1 MGEAVTGY
9 VYRGRQPQGLPDLE
23 QLNAAILAARQAG
36 AHAARTA
43 AGIRLEPAPE
53 GQCRKGH
60 ERTAENTRVT
70 ATGTRKC
77 RVCRR
82 ENLARRKERAA

>member
-1 MGEAVTGY
+1 VSGVY
-9 VYRGRQPQGLPDLE
+9 VYRGRKRENLPDLE
-23 QLNAAILAARQAG
+23 TLNEAIRDARTAG

-53 GQCRKGH
+53 GRCRNGH
-60 ERTAENTRVT
+60 EYTPATTRIT
-70 ATGTRKC
+70 PAGTRKC

-82 ENLARRKERAA
+82 ENLARRKDAA